1 MLHHERL
8 RPPSRDYPADEWNIV
23 EKGFRPEFL
32 AQSRGGSQGIRPH
45 AAETDSNQRAE
56 ECQDKVTGQELAS

>member
-23 EKGFRPEFL
+23 EKGFRPEFFASL
-32 AQSRGGSQGIRPH
+32 VADHKAFGLTQRKPIQINAQRSVRTR
-45 AAETDSNQRAE
+45 
-56 ECQDKVTGQELAS
+56 